1 MKSLKRQY
9 VIRLLMTWL
18 IAAGT
23 LFLLLLFF
31 GGKLQDEIV
40 KACYI
45 NSAWKTLSGMDMNDL
60 TGEAYENSEKEE
72 TLEELEED
80 VRLLIC
86 GEDGEALYAGEG
98 VRYTEEL
105 YKIISEED
113 RFLEDPAPVK
123 ERDGNRETIVLR
135 GKLVSDGKPYYVL
148 IYKNMAH
155 LRTRLAQ
162 AETVTLYVLLASTV
176 LFVLL
181 ALEAWKKPEDS
192 LHVIEN
198 QLDSIAS
205 GNYSGR
211 IAVQGENELSR
222 IVDHVNKI
230 ADTIQNHDTELENYR
245 FLVSND
251 AVQRK
256 RLDTMDREMA
266 RDITHQL
273 KTPLAIISS
282 QVELNQYETDE
293 VKRAY
298 YYESIMEEIDK
309 MSALITRILMEEQN
323 PGSSGKIVLR
333 RISLSD
339 LLSELVPKY
348 ESWMKKN
355 RIQFSAKIAPQIYI
369 VADAALIEQAV
380 HNYIM
385 NAYSHTRP
393 DRKIVLSLRP
403 YGEDCMIGI
412 YNDGAGI
419 AEAEKEWIWE
429 RGYRSE
435 EKDVAGSG
443 LGLYIS
449 REIVTIHGGSC
460 GSENELSGVTFWM
473 RLPVSS
479 LEKQSNVSDA
489 HISPTFT

>member
-1 MKSLKRQY
+1 
-9 VIRLLMTWL
+9 
-18 IAAGT
+18 
-23 LFLLLLFF
+23 
-31 GGKLQDEIV
+31 
-40 KACYI
+40 
-45 NSAWKTLSGMDMNDL
+45 MDMDDL
-60 TGEAYENSEKEE
+60 IGEAYENSEKEE

-123 ERDGNRETIVLR
+123 ERDNRETIVLR

-222 IVDHVNKI
+222 IVDHANKI

-323 PGSSGKIVLR
+323 PGSSGKI
-333 RISLSD
+333 S
-339 LLSELVPKY
+339 
-348 ESWMKKN
+348 
-355 RIQFSAKIAPQIYI
+355 PQN
-369 VADAALIEQAV
+369 Q
-380 HNYIM
+380 
-385 NAYSHTRP
+385 
-393 DRKIVLSLRP
+393 
-403 YGEDCMIGI
+403 
-412 YNDGAGI
+412 
-419 AEAEKEWIWE
+419 
-429 RGYRSE
+429 
-435 EKDVAGSG
+435 
-443 LGLYIS
+443 
-449 REIVTIHGGSC
+449 
-460 GSENELSGVTFWM
+460 
-473 RLPVSS
+473 PV
-479 LEKQSNVSDA
+479 
-489 HISPTFT
+489 